1 MVPHGGARE
10 GAGRKAKYD
19 EPTVKVTIRI
29 PESIRQYLGEQESIS
44 DTVVA
49 TLLRSKAYRQWLKRQ
64 K

>member
-29 PESIRQYLGEQESIS
+29 PESIRQYLDEQESIS
-44 DTVVA
+44 DTVVK
-49 TLLRSKAYRQWLKRQ
+49 TLLRSRSYQLWLKRQ

>member
-19 EPTVKVTIRI
+19 QPTVKVTIRV
-29 PESIRQYLGEQESIS
+29 PESIREFLSTHESMS
-44 DTVVA
+44 DAAVTI
-49 TLLRSKAYRQWLKRQ
+49 LMRSKSYRSWLKRQ